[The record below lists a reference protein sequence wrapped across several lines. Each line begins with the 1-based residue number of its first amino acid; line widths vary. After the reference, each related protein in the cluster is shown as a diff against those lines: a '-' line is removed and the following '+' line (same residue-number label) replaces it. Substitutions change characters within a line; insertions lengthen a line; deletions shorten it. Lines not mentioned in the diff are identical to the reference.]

1 MNFRCVSILYSLVT
15 LGQTVREMTAAPEA
29 MKSEHSSMVF
39 SSDSFTRFCISNIFI
54 VIIKTLRT
62 ANHIVGFLACTYF
75 RIHTCMYMY
84 MYIYIYI
91 YIYNIYIYISIY
103 LYLYT

>member
-39 SSDSFTRFCISNIFI
+39 SSDSFTRLIFLLWLLKLLGLQI
-54 VIIKTLRT
+54 TL
-62 ANHIVGFLACTYF
+62 
-75 RIHTCMYMY
+75 
-84 MYIYIYI
+84 
-91 YIYNIYIYISIY
+91 
-103 LYLYT
+103 